1 MFDKLKARVRRM
13 AEEMILNDGTLV
25 EFKDGELTL
34 ISKDGESVTF
44 DGFPEKVTKETVED
58 AEPIQWIP
66 VSFRAESEFARI
78 RRLAHGRKSKLSW
91 PDAYHNPMTA
101 SPFSVRPGVAKRLP
115 DCGIFPSRIST
126 AVFG

>member
-1 MFDKLKARVRRM
+1 M

-58 AEPIQWIP
+58 AEPIQWIQGELP
-66 VSFRAESEFARI
+66 GGVKIRTNKATGKFERI
-78 RRLAHGRKSKLSW
+78 
-91 PDAYHNPMTA
+91 
-101 SPFSVRPGVAKRLP
+101 
-115 DCGIFPSRIST
+115 
-126 AVFG
+126 